1 MRAVIQDAVIE
12 LAAVAVRAGVLHQH
26 VVIEVLLAIADEEAV
41 NQALSTLSSQYG
53 VHVVAHQPSA
63 KKHRVGCNAGASSL
77 LDPQR
82 GDIER
87 LPVLTLHHVMRDDGA
102 VACHKFRNRVTEC
115 GALAHR
121 DIVLNY
127 GGLALFLSHNQVARM
142 AHERRVRRS
151 RNEQQENR
159 IFDDCALADMYVRS
173 VLGKGGVQRTESI
186 TTSIEITAQMRF
198 NCTRIAVDLLC
209 QATYL
214 YTGWHLANRREFP
227 DEVPVNKHQL
237 ARGALNTELFQL
249 LLWQLAI
256 LRQFERSPCN
266 GGDVSKPPILVVGGR
281 ETYFAETCERILAE
295 PPIVRNHNDGAI
307 WTAHRI
313 DSVRHDPERVNV
325 EAGIGFIQDRQLRF
339 QHGHLQNLVAL
350 LFPAGEAL
358 IH

>member
-1 MRAVIQDAVIE
+1 
-12 LAAVAVRAGVLHQH
+12 
-26 VVIEVLLAIADEEAV
+26 
-41 NQALSTLSSQYG
+41 
-53 VHVVAHQPSA
+53 
-63 KKHRVGCNAGASSL
+63 
-77 LDPQR
+77 
-82 GDIER
+82 
-87 LPVLTLHHVMRDDGA
+87 MRDDGA
-102 VACHKFRNRVTEC
+102 VACHKFRNCVTEC

-209 QATYL
+209 QATHL
-214 YTGWHLANRREFP
+214 YTAWHLANRRELP

-237 ARGALNTELFQL
+237 ARGAFNTELFQL
-249 LLWQLAI
+249 LLCQLAI

-266 GGDVSKPPILVVGGR
+266 GGDVRKPPILVVGGR
-281 ETYFAETCERILAE
+281 ETDFAGTVEGILAE
-295 PPIVRNHNDGAI
+295 PPQPRQVARSHVLLEFR
-307 WTAHRI
+307 TAFQ
-313 DSVRHDPERVNV
+313 
-325 EAGIGFIQDRQLRF
+325 GGFHILGRC
-339 QHGHLQNLVAL
+339 GYLVPPL
-350 LFPAGEAL
+350 GPV
-358 IH
+358 